1 MPVPT
6 VRLKIRVKLSNGS
19 RAYVDPVFS
28 SNNKL
33 KPLYALVDGKP
44 RHHPEGVYHLRYMKR
59 GKRVWEDDGLRWPVG
74 RMEGSRERSVAAKLH
89 HRHH

>member
-6 VRLKIRVKLSNGS
+6 VGLKIRVKLSNGS

-33 KPLYALVDGKP
+33 KFLCGLVDGKP
-44 RHHPEGVYHLRYMKR
+44 QHHPEGVHHLRYLRR
-59 GKRVWEDDGLRWPVG
+59 GKRV
-74 RMEGSRERSVAAKLH
+74 
-89 HRHH
+89 